1 MKRKNRILWNKLQ
14 KARNLELQK
23 EQLLREIF
31 EAFDNDEREINLH
44 ASNSNN
50 LEETISCFIDYGEDD
65 DKLFSY
71 LERR

>member
-1 MKRKNRILWNKLQ
+1 MTRENRTLWNKLQ

-23 EQLLREIF
+23 QQLLRKV
-31 EAFDNDEREINLH
+31 FDAIDDDEYEINLH

-50 LEETISCFIDYGEDD
+50 LAETISCFVDYGEDD

-71 LERR
+71 FERR